1 MALIQCDFSS
11 EVLGMAMSMN
21 VILPQNT
28 TRQIGMEGRAGEGKF
43 PTLYLLHGCSD
54 DHTIW
59 LRRTSIER
67 YVAPLGLAVVMPN
80 AHRSYYTNMK
90 EGFDYWDYISQ
101 EIPRLARRFFPL
113 SEKREENFVA
123 GLSMGGYGAFKMAL
137 KCPETFCAAASLS
150 GALEMDWMTQSRPDE
165 ARRIFGDLKQLQDS
179 EHDAVRMLEDL
190 VASGR
195 PVPKLFQACGTED
208 FLYQANR
215 RFKAAVEPKGLD
227 YTYLEKPGTHCWEF
241 WDDTIQD
248 VLKWLPL

>member
-11 EVLGMAMSMN
+11 EVLGMAMSMD

-28 TRQIGMEGRAGEGKF
+28 TRQIGMQGKAGEGKF

-80 AHRSYYTNMK
+80 VHRSYYTNMK
-90 EGFDYWDYISQ
+90 EGANYWDYVSE
-101 EIPRLARRFFPL
+101 EIPRLARSFFPL
-113 SEKREENFVA
+113 SDKREENFVA

-137 KCPETFCAAASLS
+137 KCPEKFCAAASLS
-150 GALEMDWMTQSRPDE
+150 GALEMDWMTSARPEE
-165 ARRIFGDLKQLQDS
+165 ARRIFGDLKSLAGSEYDALTMLEQLQ
-179 EHDAVRMLEDL
+179 
-190 VASGR
+190 ASGK
-195 PVPKLFQACGTED
+195 PIPKLFQACGTED
-208 FLYQANR
+208 FLYDANL
-215 RFKAAVEPKGLD
+215 RFKTAVETKGLD